1 MENSYASKALCK
13 VPTNFYG
20 EMNLFIRNYQF
31 SDET

>member
-1 MENSYASKALCK
+1 MENYDASKALCE

-20 EMNLFIRNYQF
+20 EINLFIRNYQF